1 MAPLNGLVDKEEGR
15 MADETLSRDA
25 QKLAELGYKEELAR
39 GWSRFS
45 NFAISFTI
53 ISVLAGCFTT
63 YPQAWNLGGPVAI
76 SWGWPIVCLIIL
88 TVAFSMA
95 EVASAYPTAGGP
107 YWWANEL
114 GGPVWSW
121 FTGWFNLL
129 GLIAIVAT
137 VDWFCAQFFT
147 YVFNL
152 WGLDFILNFADEVSL
167 GEIFIVFVLI
177 LFLHAMINIFSSHLV
192 ALFNNISVFW
202 HCVGVL
208 VIIGVLII
216 VPDNHQ
222 SADFVFTERINNSG
236 FGMGMYWYYI
246 LPTGLLLTMYTVTGY
261 DASAHVAEETHDA
274 EISAAKG
281 VWQSVALSA
290 LIGWFVLLAITF
302 AASDVGAVNDGGGTS
317 LSIFESAMSQGWAE
331 VVILISAIGQFF
343 CGMACVTSCSRTFF
357 ALSRDR
363 VTPGNR
369 LWRSVNGKR
378 GVPVAAVLG
387 SCLLAGI
394 ISLPALS
401 GNAAG
406 VPVAFFAVVSIGVLG
421 LYIAY
426 VIPVYLR
433 WRAGDRF
440 RQGAWNLGN
449 KWRWLNPIAVVWVIL
464 TSIYFCLPFYGP
476 AAVWWDDQ
484 FDWNAANFTPLVMG
498 VLVIAISIAWV
509 GGMNKR
515 YKGPIRTISFDE
527 GMGITEDESTDT
539 PEPPPSAPEPPAARA

>member
-1 MAPLNGLVDKEEGR
+1 
-15 MADETLSRDA
+15 MADQALDRDEA
-25 QKLAELGYKEELAR
+25 KLAELGYKQELTR

-63 YPQAWNLGGPVAI
+63 YPQAWNLGGPIAI
-76 SWGWPIVCLIIL
+76 SWGWPIVCIIVL
-88 TVAFSMA
+88 AVAFSMA

-121 FTGWFNLL
+121 YTGWLNLL

-137 VDWFCAQFFT
+137 VDWFCAQFFSF
-147 YVFNL
+147 VFNL
-152 WGLDFILNFADEVSL
+152 WGLDLGIINFADAVSL
-167 GEIFIVFVLI
+167 EEIFALFVVI
-177 LFLHAMINIFSSHLV
+177 LALHAMINIFSSHLV

-208 VIIGVLII
+208 VIIGILII

-236 FGMGMYWYYI
+236 FDMSMYWWYI

-261 DASAHVAEETHDA
+261 DASAHVAEETRDA

-302 AASDVGAVNDGGGTS
+302 AASDVGAVNDGGGTT
-317 LSIFESAMSQGWAE
+317 LAIFQSAMSEGWAE
-331 VVILISAIGQFF
+331 TVILISAIGQFF

-363 VTPGNR
+363 MTPGHR
-369 LWRSVNGKR
+369 LWASVNGAR
-378 GVPVAAVLG
+378 GVPVAAVIG
-387 SCLLAGI
+387 SCVLAGI
-394 ISLPALS
+394 LTLPALS

-421 LYIAY
+421 LL
-426 VIPVYLR
+426 LR
-433 WRAGDRF
+433 IRDPGVPALARRHQLQAGRVEPGQQVEVAQPDRRRVGDPHLDLLLPAVLRAGGGVVGRLVRLERGELHAARHGRAPDRHHH
-440 RQGAWNLGN
+440 RVVRRDEQALQGPDPHDRVRRGHRHQADRRAG
-449 KWRWLNPIAVVWVIL
+449 R
-464 TSIYFCLPFYGP
+464 
-476 AAVWWDDQ
+476 AA
-484 FDWNAANFTPLVMG
+484 AA
-498 VLVIAISIAWV
+498 
-509 GGMNKR
+509 
-515 YKGPIRTISFDE
+515 
-527 GMGITEDESTDT
+527 
-539 PEPPPSAPEPPAARA
+539 APPPAAPA

>member
-1 MAPLNGLVDKEEGR
+1 MTDGGEGG
-15 MADETLSRDA
+15 TLDRDA
-25 QKLAELGYKEELAR
+25 QRLAELGYKQELKR
-39 GWSRFS
+39 GWSKFS

-76 SWGWPIVCLIIL
+76 SWGWPIVCIIVL

-114 GGPVWSW
+114 GGKAWSW
-121 FTGWFNLL
+121 YTGWFNLL

-137 VDWFCAQFFT
+137 VDWFCAQFAT
-147 YVFNL
+147 TVFNL
-152 WGLDFILNFADEVSL
+152 WGLDFILNFADAVSL
-167 GEIFIVFVLI
+167 KEIFAVFLVI
-177 LFLHAMINIFSSHLV
+177 LVLHALINIYSSHLV

-208 VIIGVLII
+208 VIIGILII
-216 VPDNHQ
+216 VPDKHQ

-236 FGMGMYWYYI
+236 FSMGMYWYYI

-261 DASAHVAEETHDA
+261 DASAHVAEETVDA
-274 EISAAKG
+274 ERAAAQG
-281 VWQSVALSA
+281 IWQSVALSA

-302 AASDVGAVNDGGGTS
+302 AASDVTAVNEGGGTS
-317 LSIFESAMSQGWAE
+317 LAIFTSAMKEGWAE
-331 VVILISAIGQFF
+331 TVILISTIGQFF

-357 ALSRDR
+357 AFSRDR
-363 VTPGNR
+363 ATPGWQ
-369 LWRSVNGKR
+369 LWSRVNAK

-387 SCLLAGI
+387 SVLLAGI
-394 ISLPALS
+394 LTLPALS
-401 GNAAG
+401 GNKAG
-406 VPVAFFAVVSIGVLG
+406 VPVAFFAVVSIGVIG

-433 WRAGDRF
+433 WRKGDDF
-440 RQGAWNLGN
+440 KPGAWTLGE
-449 KWRWLNPIAVVWVIL
+449 KYKWLNPIAVGWVVL

-484 FDWNAANFTPLVMG
+484 FDWNAANFTPLVLG
-498 VLVIAISIAWV
+498 VLFIAITLAWV
-509 GGMNKR
+509 LGMNKR
-515 YKGPIRTISFDE
+515 YTGPIRQIEFDE
-527 GMGITEDESTDT
+527 GIGIKEIEET
-539 PEPPPSAPEPPAARA
+539 PPPAPAS

>member
-1 MAPLNGLVDKEEGR
+1 MTAEGGARTRDEER
-15 MADETLSRDA
+15 
-25 QKLAELGYKEELAR
+25 LAELGYKQELAR

-76 SWGWPIVCLIIL
+76 SWGWPIVSIIVL

-114 GGPVWSW
+114 GGKAWSW
-121 FTGWFNLL
+121 FTGWFNLI

-137 VDWFCAQFFT
+137 VDWFCAQFAT
-147 YVFNL
+147 TVFNL

-167 GEIFIVFVLI
+167 TEIFVVFALI
-177 LFLHAMINIFSSHLV
+177 LFLHALINIYSSHLV

-202 HCVGVL
+202 HCIGVL
-208 VIIGVLII
+208 VVILILII
-216 VPDNHQ
+216 VPDRHQ

-236 FGMGMYWYYI
+236 FSLDMYWFYI
-246 LPTGLLLTMYTVTGY
+246 LPTGLLLTMYTITGY
-261 DASAHVAEETHDA
+261 DASAHVAEETRDA

-290 LIGWFVLLAITF
+290 VIGWLVLLAITF
-302 AASDVGAVNDGGGTS
+302 AAVDVTAVNEAGGTS
-317 LSIFESAMSQGWAE
+317 LAIFTSSMSEAWAE
-331 VVILISAIGQFF
+331 VVILISTIGQFF

-357 ALSRDR
+357 AFSRDR
-363 VTPGNR
+363 ATPGWK
-369 LWRSVNGKR
+369 LWSRVNQK

-387 SCLLAGI
+387 SCLLAFI
-394 ISLPALS
+394 LTLPALS

-406 VPVAFFAVVSIGVLG
+406 VPIAFFAVVSIGVLG

-426 VIPVYLR
+426 VIPVFLR
-433 WRAGDRF
+433 WRKGDGF
-440 RQGAWNLGN
+440 KQGAWNLGN
-449 KWRWLNPIAVVWVIL
+449 RWRWLNPIAVVWVIV
-464 TSIYFCLPFYGP
+464 TSLYFMLPFYGP
-476 AAVWWDDQ
+476 PAVFWDDQ
-484 FDWNAANFTPLVMG
+484 FDWNAVNFTPIVMG
-498 VLVIAISIAWV
+498 ALVVAITLAWWL
-509 GGMNKR
+509 GMKDK
-515 YKGPIRTISFDE
+515 YTGPVRTIEFDE
-527 GMGITEDESTDT
+527 GMGVKQID
-539 PEPPPSAPEPPAARA
+539 EPPAAPAQT